1 MLVYWQIKE
10 IDNSGFVGVSPS
22 RKHKNEMKSNV
33 NYRELISKHR
43 SAIMG
48 LMALL
53 IILYHADWN
62 TGFSIYDN
70 TVNQFGS
77 IGVDVF
83 VFLSGL
89 GLAHA
94 LAKYESNEKYFS
106 RRFARILPAYYLFEI
121 ANLLF
126 ALCFAAFGIKSNLF
140 QPISSWIVPIG
151 VWFNYDSHKWFI
163 AGILGFYVMAAFIYP
178 VMRKSR
184 YLYLTAFLMLLVSA
198 GFIPYIADM
207 NNMPLA
213 VERISALLIGLAVG
227 TASVR
232 KEQKYMKS
240 AWGLI
245 SLAALCLIGV
255 SMYPGEYLSK
265 LTDESNIYVRQSLI
279 APFLSVALAF
289 IFELFELVHLR
300 FIEKSMAW
308 TGKLSLELYLIHT
321 LISGILEIT
330 PLSKPMQVLLT
341 VAFSIPSAMLLKWL
355 SDKVLMLWNKASKHF
370 VIENPER

>member
-1 MLVYWQIKE
+1 
-10 IDNSGFVGVSPS
+10 
-22 RKHKNEMKSNV
+22 
-33 NYRELISKHR
+33 
-43 SAIMG
+43 MG

-53 IILYHADWN
+53 ILLHHADWN
-62 TGFSIYDN
+62 TGFSLYDN
-70 TVNQFGS
+70 AVNQFGS

-94 LAKYESNEKYFS
+94 LAKYESNEKFFN
-106 RRFARILPAYYLFEI
+106 RRLARILPAYYLFEI

-126 ALCFAAFGIKSNLF
+126 ALCFMAFGIKSNLF
-140 QPISSWIVPIG
+140 QPLESWIVPIG

-163 AGILGFYVMAAFIYP
+163 AGILGFYCMAAFIYP
-178 VMRKSR
+178 FMRKSR
-184 YLYLTAFLMLLVSA
+184 YLYLTAFLMLQISV
-198 GFIPYIADM
+198 GFIPYIENM
-207 NNMPLA
+207 NHMPLA
-213 VERISALLIGLAVG
+213 VERIPALVTGLAVG
-227 TASVR
+227 TAAVR

-255 SMYPGEYLSK
+255 SMYLLQGRLPGEYLSK
-265 LTDESNIYVRQSLI
+265 LTDDSNIYVRQSLI
-279 APFLSVALAF
+279 APFLAVALAF
-289 IFELFELVHLR
+289 IFEWFELIHLG
-300 FIEKSMAW
+300 FLEKSLAW

-330 PLSKPMQVLLT
+330 PLSKPVQVLLT

-355 SDKVLMLWNKASKHF
+355 SDQVLMLWKTASKHF
-370 VIENPER
+370 VIENSES

>member
-1 MLVYWQIKE
+1 M
-10 IDNSGFVGVSPS
+10 
-22 RKHKNEMKSNV
+22 
-33 NYRELISKHR
+33 NYRELLSKHR
-43 SAIMG
+43 NAIMG

-53 IILYHADWN
+53 IILHHANWH

-94 LAKYESNEKYFS
+94 LAKHESNEKYFS
-106 RRFARILPAYYLFEI
+106 RRFARILPAYYIFEI

-126 ALCFAAFGIKSNLF
+126 ALCFMAFGIKSNLF
-140 QPISSWIVPIG
+140 QPIESWIVPIG

-163 AGILGFYVMAAFIYP
+163 AGILGYYFMAAFIYP

-184 YLYLTAFLMLLVSA
+184 YLYLTAFIMLQISV
-198 GFIPYIADM
+198 GFIPYIEDM
-207 NNMPLA
+207 NHMPLA
-213 VERISALLIGLAVG
+213 VERISALVTGLAVG
-227 TASVR
+227 TAAVR
-232 KEQKYMKS
+232 KEKKYMKS
-240 AWGLI
+240 ALGLI

-255 SMYPGEYLSK
+255 SMYILQGRLPGEYLSK

-279 APFLSVALAF
+279 APFLAATLAF
-289 IFELFELVHLR
+289 IFELFEHIHLGL
-300 FIEKSMAW
+300 IEKSMAW

-330 PLSKPMQVLLT
+330 PLSKPIQVLLT
-341 VAFSIPSAMLLKWL
+341 VAFSIPSAMLLKGL
-355 SDKVLMLWNKASKHF
+355 SDKVLMLWKTAIKHF
-370 VIENPER
+370 VINSP